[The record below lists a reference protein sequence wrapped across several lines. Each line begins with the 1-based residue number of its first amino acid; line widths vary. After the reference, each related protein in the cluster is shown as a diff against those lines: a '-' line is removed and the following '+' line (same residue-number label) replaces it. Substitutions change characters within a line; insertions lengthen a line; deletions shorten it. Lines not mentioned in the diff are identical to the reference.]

1 VLALAFGELELLPDE
16 FYKMSW
22 KEFYLMVKG
31 YNKRYWLGWEHTR
44 LLSYTMASTVQRK
57 KRLPSMKKWMP
68 LPTDD
73 KVSKSFDESKMDAI
87 FEALKN
93 K

>member
-1 VLALAFGELELLPDE
+1 
-16 FYKMSW
+16 
-22 KEFYLMVKG
+22 MVKG
-31 YNKRYWLGWEHTR
+31 YNKRYWVSWEHTR

-73 KVSKSFDESKMDAI
+73 KVSKTFDESKMDAI